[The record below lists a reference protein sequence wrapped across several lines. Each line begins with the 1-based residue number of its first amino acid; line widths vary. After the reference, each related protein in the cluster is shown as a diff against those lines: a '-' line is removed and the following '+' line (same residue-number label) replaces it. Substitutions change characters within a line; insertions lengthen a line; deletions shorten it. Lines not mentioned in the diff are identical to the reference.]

1 MIPSDAHISL
11 VIQKDAHISLVIP
24 KDPHISLVIP
34 KDAHISLVIPK
45 DTHISQGISKNTVPV
60 RRIQSTAQFNDV
72 YTTYTRG
79 EERSKVAIAGCLC
92 VAIVRLTV
100 YESET
105 EVKCVAEVDPMSYG
119 GAMKKFGYREDST
132 TTVSRRR
139 RLKARFRRE
148 TRFDGK
154 EDEAQQKR
162 LCVEWKGNGDRR
174 GGDRL
179 SNGEE
184 EEEQKGGRLF
194 IDDIMVYSKTEAEHE
209 EHLHQNYPAHDL
221 ELAAI
226 VFTLK
231 IWRHYLYG
239 EKIQIFI
246 DHKSLK
252 YLFAQK
258 ELNMRQRRWL
268 ELVKD
273 YDCDILYHPGKA
285 NVLADAL
292 SRKVSHSAAL
302 IIEQAPLL
310 RDFERAE
317 IAVYVGEVTSQ
328 LAQLSLQPTLRQR
341 IIVAQLNDPYLVEKH
356 RLSEV
361 GHDEEFSISSDDGLM
376 FERRLCV
383 PADSAVKTEH
393 LTKAYSSPSSMHH
406 GSTKMYQNLRRVKAP
421 KEKPAGLLQPL
432 SVPKWKWESVSMD
445 FIIGLLRTLKG
456 YTIIWV
462 VVDKLMKSG
471 HFVLGKS
478 TYITNK
484 WGQLYMT
491 KIVKLH
497 GVPVSIVSNRDAR
510 LTLKFWKG
518 LQIALDT
525 KLDFSTAFHP
535 QTDGSW
541 DSHLHL
547 MEFAYNNSY
556 QATIGMAPFEALYR
570 RCCRSPV
577 APMKGVL
584 RFEKKKRKISP
595 RFVGPFEIL
604 ERIGPVAYRFVLSP
618 SFSAV
623 HDVFHASMLRK
634 YVADPTH
641 VVDFEQLQIN
651 ENLSYKEQSIKI
663 LARKVKILCNRGIAL
678 VKVLCRHRHP
688 SSSDHYRAPADN
700 HSSFSAISLLR
711 SSFRRALES
720 SVESVLRRPT
730 KRRFDLCICRASCHL
745 RTTMSVAARHLPCR
759 PFYPFITPFCCADHR

>member
-1 MIPSDAHISL
+1 M
-11 VIQKDAHISLVIP
+11 
-24 KDPHISLVIP
+24 
-34 KDAHISLVIPK
+34 
-45 DTHISQGISKNTVPV
+45 
-60 RRIQSTAQFNDV
+60 
-72 YTTYTRG
+72 
-79 EERSKVAIAGCLC
+79 
-92 VAIVRLTV
+92 

-105 EVKCVAEVDPMSYG
+105 EVKCVAEVDPTSYG

-132 TTVSRRR
+132 TTVSRSR
-139 RLKARFRRE
+139 RLKVRFRRE

-154 EDEAQQKR
+154 DDEAQQKQ
-162 LCVEWKGNGDRR
+162 LCVERKRNGDQR

-184 EEEQKGGRLF
+184 EEEQKGGRRAGDNGFRRLNMRSIYTRFFRLF
-194 IDDIMVYSKTEAEHE
+194 KPISYMLSFPSELKQKPMTAPVLTMPDGSGSFMIYSDVSKKG
-209 EHLHQNYPAHDL
+209 L
-221 ELAAI
+221 AI

-317 IAVYVGEVTSQ
+317 IAVYVREVTSQ

-393 LTKAYSSPSSMHH
+393 LTKAHSSPSSMHH
-406 GSTKMYQNLRRVKAP
+406 GSTKMYQNMRRVKAP
-421 KEKPAGLLQPL
+421 KEKSAGLLQPL

-491 KIVKLH
+491 KIVRLH

-584 RFEKKKRKISP
+584 RFEKKRKISP

-663 LARKVKILCNRGIAL
+663 LAREVKMLCNRGIAL
-678 VKVLCRHRHP
+678 VKVLCRHRYP

-700 HSSFSAISLLR
+700 HSSFAAISLLR

-730 KRRFDLCICRASCHL
+730 KRRFDLCICRASSHL
-745 RTTMSVAARHLPCR
+745 RTTMSVAARHLPRR